1 MNSYL
6 QKAAGLLIWGA
17 VCFEVLLDSGIRA
30 SLLSWLTHYPI
41 AAPVILILTQILLAS
56 FVLPCSPLAL
66 LAGVLWGFGGGILYS
81 TIATVTAS
89 LWTFLLA
96 RYIFREWIS
105 ARLGKYWHTSILRL
119 IEEYQWKASLIAHVN
134 PVFPGS
140 SLGYAFG
147 ISSIST
153 RSFAFGALMG
163 TLPLQL
169 IMVGI
174 GHLTST
180 QLDRVSMWSMLAVVG
195 LV

>member
-6 QKAAGLLIWGA
+6 RKAVGLLIWGA
-17 VCFEVLLDSGIRA
+17 VCFEVLMDTSIRA
-30 SLLSWLTHYPI
+30 SFLSWLTQNPI

-56 FVLPCSPLAL
+56 FVLPCSPLAM

-81 TIATVTAS
+81 TIATVAAS

-96 RYIFREWIS
+96 RYMCREVIS
-105 ARLGKYWHTSILRL
+105 TRLGEYWHTSILRL

-147 ISSIST
+147 ISSISA
-153 RSFAFGALMG
+153 RAFAFGALMG

-169 IMVGI
+169 TMVGI
-174 GHLTST
+174 GHLASV
-180 QLDRVSMWSMLAVVG
+180 QLDRVSMWPMLAVVG
-195 LV
+195 PA

>member
-6 QKAAGLLIWGA
+6 RKAVGLLIWGA
-17 VCFEVLLDSGIRA
+17 VCFEVLMDTSIRA
-30 SLLSWLTHYPI
+30 SFLSWLTQNPI

-56 FVLPCSPLAL
+56 FVLPCSPLAM

-81 TIATVTAS
+81 TIATVAAS

-96 RYIFREWIS
+96 RYMCREVIS
-105 ARLGKYWHTSILRL
+105 TRLGEYWHTSILSL
-119 IEEYQWKASLIAHVN
+119 IDKYEWKASLIAHMN

-147 ISSIST
+147 ISSISAWA
-153 RSFAFGALMG
+153 FAFGALMG
-163 TLPLQL
+163 TLPLSL

-174 GHLTST
+174 GHLASM
-180 QLDRVSMWSMLAVVG
+180 QLDRVSMWP
-195 LV
+195 LVRALCQ